1 MPFDLGKHRWLRLLV
16 AAVVLYVAF
25 LPLWWLALDAITWVA
40 AATADLIYHFFNP
53 AVTINADAKIARVY
67 VALPEMVAAGEPP
80 FQLSLRMDSVTYGLP
95 MLAALVAVTRADA
108 WTAKLRGLAAGLA
121 AMLLLTVPVVM
132 LWAKLASLQLEERL
146 APSVG
151 GATSSGGGAGVVYY
165 AFHGYAFS
173 QPVVAIAVWLALVML
188 GVFKAKAATSAPE
201 VKMAVARNAAC
212 PCGSG
217 RKYKR
222 CCGRS

>member
-1 MPFDLGKHRWLRLLV
+1 M
-16 AAVVLYVAF
+16 VLYVAF
-25 LPLWWLALDAITWVA
+25 LPLWWLALDVITWFA
-40 AATADLIYHFFNP
+40 AVVADLIYHFFNP
-53 AVTINADAKIARVY
+53 AVTITADAKIARVN

-95 MLAALVAVTRADA
+95 MLAALIVVTRADA
-108 WTAKLRGLAAGLA
+108 WTAKLRGLAVGLA

-132 LWAKLASLQLEERL
+132 LWAKLASLQLEARL
-146 APSVG
+146 APPD
-151 GATSSGGGAGVVYY
+151 SSTGGGAGVVYY

-173 QPVVAIAVWLALVML
+173 QPVVAIAIWLALVML
-188 GVFKAKAATSAPE
+188 GMFKAKAVRSKADEPGAR
-201 VKMAVARNAAC
+201 VKTAVARNAAC

-222 CCGRS
+222 CCGRA